1 MNETIILDGTPFEG
15 VAIPTGNTFI
25 LVIKAK
31 NGLLG
36 CGYISVET
44 AERVG
49 DAVAVVSGVKTLDD
63 MLAAQVKSVSSAAAE
78 LGVAPG
84 MTGRD
89 ALLKMR

>member
-1 MNETIILDGTPFEG
+1 MNETIHLDGTPFEG
-15 VAIPTGNTFI
+15 HAIPTENTFI
-25 LVIKAK
+25 LAIRAK

-36 CGYISVET
+36 CGYISLET

-49 DAVAVVSGVKTLDD
+49 DAVAIVSGVKDFDD
-63 MLAAQVKSVSSAAAE
+63 MLVAQVKRVSSAAAK
-78 LGVAPG
+78 LGVEPG